1 MLELTQFDQIIELFI
16 YMYNIFIF
24 YFIEVVNKTE
34 SILQTIIK
42 VIVLTNYS
50 ILFYSFQHL

>member
-1 MLELTQFDQIIELFI
+1 
-16 YMYNIFIF
+16 MYIIFIF

-42 VIVLTNYS
+42 VIVLTN
-50 ILFYSFQHL
+50 LKNTR